1 MRNITD
7 EQIEKAFENEE
18 GTRRRNSAYATA
30 VEKIYHS
37 KQFNII
43 FGIYLVFCIVFLFRS
58 GGIIRL
64 LKRSVIILLIPIAL
78 MAVSFGIFYIVTII
92 RSVKESK
99 LSTGWFIL
107 SVPTAFKL
115 KKYKSDPQKTEEYL
129 LKKIHKYDGKAVC
142 SLYLEALFNHY
153 ILEAELQKAAGLMEY
168 ADRIRGKSKIS
179 DRITAGMDFD
189 MSIENKHCFET
200 VRIFEENEDP
210 FSEDALSGVMKLTN
224 FLNTLGEYKFA
235 LGRYDEALDVF
246 MKRKDCM
253 LRHNE
258 TAPKPLQ
265 YDDDS
270 FSAVSTDI
278 AKCLIKLRLY
288 DEAKGYLTEAKSLSS
303 RKDIAKICGRL
314 AEEMEIY

>member
-7 EQIEKAFENEE
+7 EQIEKAFENEAE
-18 GTRRRNSAYATA
+18 TRRRNSAYATA

-78 MAVSFGIFYIVTII
+78 MAVSFGIFYVATII

-99 LSTGWFIL
+99 LSTSWFIL

-115 KKYKSDPQKTEEYL
+115 KKNKNDQQKTEEYL

-153 ILEAELQKAAGLMEY
+153 ISEAELQKAEGLMEY
-168 ADRIRGKSKIS
+168 ADRIRGKSKVS
-179 DRITAGMDFD
+179 DRITAGMDFA

-210 FSEDALSGVMKLTN
+210 FSEDALSGVRKLTN

-253 LRHNE
+253 LRYNE